1 MGQFLED
8 QFPESFILLG
18 EWFEWAH
25 ISSGER
31 GRPMVLDT
39 TTFLIIFAAAL
50 VVMGLVVW
58 LKFRFE
64 NKKRSSFPVAPKA
77 KSGQPM

>member
-1 MGQFLED
+1 VGQFQED

-18 EWFEWAH
+18 EWLEWAH
-25 ISSGER
+25 IPGGEK
-31 GRPMVLDT
+31 GRPMALDT

-64 NKKRSSFPVAPKA
+64 NKRRP
-77 KSGQPM
+77 

>member
-1 MGQFLED
+1 M
-8 QFPESFILLG
+8 
-18 EWFEWAH
+18 A
-25 ISSGER
+25 
-31 GRPMVLDT
+31 LDT

-64 NKKRSSFPVAPKA
+64 NKRRSEFPVTPKP